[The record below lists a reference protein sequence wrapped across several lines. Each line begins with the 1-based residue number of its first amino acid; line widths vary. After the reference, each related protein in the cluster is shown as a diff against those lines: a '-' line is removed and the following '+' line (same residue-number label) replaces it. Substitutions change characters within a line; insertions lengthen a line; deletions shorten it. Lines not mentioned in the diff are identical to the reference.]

1 MANSDYEARLESAL
15 TDLKLQDVPNYS
27 TTSEKHNVKRTTL
40 RAQFL
45 NIHTSRSLAN
55 SEYCQRL
62 TIAQE
67 NVLIGHI
74 NRLTDRGIS
83 PTSQMVRN
91 IAEEM
96 IQAQV
101 GSNWIGDFVRRH

>member
-15 TDLKLQDVPNYS
+15 ANLKLQDVPNYS
-27 TTSEKHNVKRTTL
+27 ATSEKYDVKRTTL

-45 NIHTSRSLAN
+45 NIHISRSLAN
-55 SEYCQRL
+55 LEYCQRL